1 MDFRIATRAVACASA
16 ACLFLFA
23 ASVVRAGSVYKCI
36 GDDGHIAF
44 QDTACAEGQRQHG
57 VTGLPVDPPQPAA
70 TTRPS
75 APAKAASRGAHRR
88 AGGRSAPPRVVM
100 SWECRAADGE
110 VFYRHSRC
118 PGSIR
123 PDGIAR
129 SGSHPRSKSIGVTA
143 TPISRED
150 ACRRLHAAGAI
161 GRDGHARDES
171 VSTYDR
177 NRGQDPC
184 RRY

>member
-23 ASVVRAGSVYKCI
+23 ASVVRAGPVYKCI

-44 QDTACAEGQRQHG
+44 QDTACAEGQRQHE
-57 VTGLPVDPPQPAA
+57 VTGLPVDPSQPAA

-75 APAKAASRGAHRR
+75 TPAKAASRGARQR
-88 AGGRSAPPRVVM
+88 AGGRSAPPKVVM

-123 PDGIAR
+123 PDGIVRAGRHGR
-129 SGSHPRSKSIGVTA
+129 STSIRVTA
-143 TPISRED
+143 TPIARED

-161 GRDGHARDES
+161 GRDGRVHDET

-177 NRGQDPC
+177 NLGRDPC